1 MTLSQFIRHNMEA
14 ILNEW
19 QQFAETI
26 PSAGGMDARALRND
40 AKQILLAIALDME
53 SLQSGEEQ
61 AVKSMGRK
69 ARSNDRDDTAA
80 ESHGGTRFFDGFTL
94 NEMVSEYRALRAT
107 VVRLWLANPVAE
119 KQDGLDQLIRFQEG
133 IDQALTESIERFSH
147 RLNRSRELFMG
158 ILGHDLRTPLQV
170 ILQSTP
176 VLLKSLGTAEQQR
189 AATSRIERSAQYIS
203 SMVGDLLDVARTRLG
218 ATLPLDPEPMD
229 ADAVCQRVV
238 QDLRELYPNR
248 DIRYEVSGDLN
259 GVWDAVRVNQLLSN
273 LVRNALQHGD
283 ASAPVTV
290 RAIGEPERTVFEVHN
305 SGKPIPP
312 TIMPHLF
319 EPLVHGNR
327 SSDMHA
333 NSGSM
338 GLGLYIAYTIAKAH
352 RGTLTAE
359 SSREHGTLFTA
370 CLPRTPNQF
379 QTSLP
384 STGT

>member
-1 MTLSQFIRHNMEA
+1 MTLSKFIRHNMEA

-19 QQFAETI
+19 QHFAETI

-40 AKQILLAIALDME
+40 AKEVLLAIALDME
-53 SLQSGEEQ
+53 SLQSDEEQ
-61 AVKSMGRK
+61 AVKSKGGK
-69 ARSNDRDDTAA
+69 ARSHDNGDTAA

-94 NEMVSEYRALRAT
+94 DEMVSEYRALRAS
-107 VVRLWLANPVAE
+107 VIRLWLASPVAG
-119 KQDGLDQLIRFQEG
+119 KQDSLYELIRFHEG
-133 IDQALTESIERFSH
+133 IDQALTESVERFSH
-147 RLNRSRELFMG
+147 RLSRSRELFMG

-176 VLLKSLGTAEQQR
+176 VLLKSLGTAQQQQ
-189 AATSRIERSAQYIS
+189 AAASRIERSAQHMS

-218 ATLPLDPEPMD
+218 ASLPLEPEPMD
-229 ADAVCQRVV
+229 GDAACQRVV
-238 QDLRELYPNR
+238 EELRALYPKR
-248 DIRYEVSGDLN
+248 EIQYEVRGDLN
-259 GVWDAVRVNQLLSN
+259 GVWDVERVNQLLTN

-305 SGKPIPP
+305 TGEPIPP
-312 TIMPHLF
+312 NMMPHLF

-327 SSDMHA
+327 TSEMGAH
-333 NSGSM
+333 SGSM

-370 CLPRTPNQF
+370 CLPRTSNQR
-379 QTSLP
+379 QLPVTSP
-384 STGT
+384 GT